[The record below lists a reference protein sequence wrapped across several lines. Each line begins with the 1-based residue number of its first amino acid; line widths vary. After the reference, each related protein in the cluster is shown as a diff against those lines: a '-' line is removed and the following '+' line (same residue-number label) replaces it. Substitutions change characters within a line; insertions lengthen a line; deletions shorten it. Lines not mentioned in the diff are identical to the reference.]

1 MQNSKM
7 NDIKANPL
15 YIDQVYEHLLNAIAH
30 GVLAPGSRIRQSALS
45 ASLGVSRQPVSHA
58 LQLLKKQGL
67 VRDTGRQ
74 GMEVSPIDPYHVR
87 QLYQARQSLEALAAT
102 LAAERAANGSASAE
116 ERRAL
121 ADALESGRALALQAT
136 DLAGLVQADASFHV
150 AMYRFAANPV
160 IGEMLKDQWPHLTR
174 AMVGVLDEPGVPQR
188 AWDEHIRITASVLA
202 GDVTTASRLM
212 HEHLQRAGTD
222 LFARLTKRISLAA

>member
-7 NDIKANPL
+7 NDIKSNPL
-15 YIDQVYEHLLNAIAH
+15 YIDQVYDHLLNAIAH

-45 ASLGVSRQPVSHA
+45 ISLGVSRQPVSHA
-58 LQLLKKQGL
+58 LQMLKKQGL

-74 GMEVSPIDPYHVR
+74 GMEVSPIDPHHVL
-87 QLYQARQSLEALAAT
+87 QLYQARQSLEVLAAT
-102 LAAERAANGSASAE
+102 LAAERAGSDQATAE

-121 ADALESGRALALQAT
+121 TEALENGRALALQAT

-188 AWDEHIRITASVLA
+188 AWDEHTRITASVLA
-202 GDVTTASRLM
+202 GDVKTASRLM
-212 HEHLQRAGTD
+212 HEHLRRAGTD
-222 LFARLTKRISLAA
+222 LFARLTKKTSLAA